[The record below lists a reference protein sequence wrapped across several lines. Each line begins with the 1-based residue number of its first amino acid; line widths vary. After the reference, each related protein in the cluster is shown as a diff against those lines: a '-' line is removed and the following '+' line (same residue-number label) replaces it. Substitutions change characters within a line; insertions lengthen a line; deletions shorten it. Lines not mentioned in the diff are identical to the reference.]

1 MSGLARHQPSL
12 AQVATAAAP
21 EESPAKRGP
30 AARSPEAGRW
40 EGLVRWGARFYA
52 TRDFGATELDA
63 TLRVSERLRRARGAL
78 LSGSASWATLL
89 ERAFGAPNDLTD
101 LPAQSRFL
109 TWCAERPDVARSTL
123 EAVWREAPLVA
134 PGERVRAVLA
144 GGGLSGRPAA
154 RLNLASFL
162 LMALDPTRYPV
173 YDARTFARG
182 YTLTGE
188 PPPPAEADE
197 GAIYEHALAFLDRLI
212 GAARAGMGTGRGAE
226 SGTESGV
233 GAGSGEG
240 SLALGH
246 RLNALAVLRC
256 VTRGEAPP
264 SWSEAERLALRRYLA
279 RAGRPALRRRRPAAP
294 APATSAPSGDA
305 DAPSG
310 APAAPAPVVLAA
322 GSGPPPAPDAG
333 ALEALA
339 ESLLLTPDSLQ
350 RIVRLLD
357 DRGQCLFYGPPGTGK
372 TYVARRLATLLAG
385 SDGRVT
391 VVQFHAAYAYEDFV
405 EGFRPR
411 LDRGRSTFELVEGP
425 LKRLARRAQGDPSRR
440 YLLVIDE
447 LNRANVARVFGELY
461 YLLEYRG
468 ESVTLQY
475 SGEPFRL
482 PPNLLIVGTMNTA
495 DRSIALV
502 DLALRRRFY
511 FVPFFPDEPPV
522 AGLLQ
527 RYLERHHPRLLWLA
541 GAVERANR
549 LLQDRHT
556 AIGPSY
562 FLRPDLDEEWIDLI
576 WEHAVLPYV
585 AEQLPDDPGALEGFR
600 LDRLRAPG
608 ASSTP
613 GAAGASGRL
622 VAERKGAYSS
632 GGGRPPRARR
642 QT

>member
-1 MSGLARHQPSL
+1 M
-12 AQVATAAAP
+12 
-21 EESPAKRGP
+21 
-30 AARSPEAGRW
+30 
-40 EGLVRWGARFYA
+40 
-52 TRDFGATELDA
+52 
-63 TLRVSERLRRARGAL
+63 
-78 LSGSASWATLL
+78 
-89 ERAFGAPNDLTD
+89 
-101 LPAQSRFL
+101 
-109 TWCAERPDVARSTL
+109 
-123 EAVWREAPLVA
+123 A
-134 PGERVRAVLA
+134 PGERVRAALA

-197 GAIYEHALAFLDRLI
+197 GAVYEHALAFLDRLI
-212 GAARAGMGTGRGAE
+212 GAARWRDGEEAGRRGGGGGGGGA
-226 SGTESGV
+226 GARVGARV

-294 APATSAPSGDA
+294 APATSALSGDA
-305 DAPSG
+305 GAPPG
-310 APAAPAPVVLAA
+310 APATPAPAVLAA
-322 GSGPPPAPDAG
+322 GAGPPPAPDAG

-385 SDGRVT
+385 SDERVT

-475 SGEPFRL
+475 SGEPFHL

-541 GAVERANR
+541 DAVERANR

-613 GAAGASGRL
+613 GAGGAR
-622 VAERKGAYSS
+622 GAWSPS
-632 GGGRPPRARR
+632 ARGPTAPARAALPAPGGRHDSRCPSRSPLPGF
-642 QT
+642 

>member
-1 MSGLARHQPSL
+1 MSGLARPQPSL
-12 AQVATAAAP
+12 APDDPAAP
-21 EESPAKRGP
+21 SAET
-30 AARSPEAGRW
+30 GRW

-52 TRDFGATELDA
+52 TRDFGTTELDD

-78 LSGSASWATLL
+78 LAGSASWATLL

-101 LPAQSRFL
+101 LPAQGRFL
-109 TWCAERPDVARSTL
+109 TWCAGHPEAARGTL
-123 EAVWREAPLVA
+123 EAIWREAPHVT
-134 PGERVRAVLA
+134 PGERVRAALA

-173 YDARTFARG
+173 YDARAFARG
-182 YTLTGE
+182 YALTGE

-197 GAIYEHALAFLDRLI
+197 GAVYEHALAFLDRLI
-212 GAARAGMGTGRGAE
+212 VAARAGA
-226 SGTESGV
+226 
-233 GAGSGEG
+233 GAGSGSRAGEG

-256 VTRGEAPP
+256 VTRGEVPP
-264 SWSEAERLALRRYLA
+264 SWSEAERLALKRYLA
-279 RAGRPALRRRRPAAP
+279 RSGRPALRRRRPPQTGAAPPVPPEDEGAHQAPDAAP
-294 APATSAPSGDA
+294 AVLP
-305 DAPSG
+305 
-310 APAAPAPVVLAA
+310 APA
-322 GSGPPPAPDAG
+322 GPPVAPDGA

-339 ESLLLTPDSLQ
+339 ESLLLAPDGLQ

-385 SDGRVT
+385 SDERVT

-411 LDRGRSTFELVEGP
+411 LVRGRSTFDLVEGP

-440 YLLVIDE
+440 YLLLIDE

-468 ESVTLQY
+468 ETVTLQY
-475 SGEPFRL
+475 SGEPFHL

-541 GAVERANR
+541 DAVEHANR
-549 LLQDRHT
+549 LLQDRHA

-562 FLRPDLDEEWIDLI
+562 FLRPDLDEEWIELI
-576 WEHAVLPYV
+576 WEHAILPYV

-600 LDRLRAPG
+600 
-608 ASSTP
+608 
-613 GAAGASGRL
+613 
-622 VAERKGAYSS
+622 
-632 GGGRPPRARR
+632 
-642 QT
+642 